1 MYVLHLQCDIKHLD
15 CRRGRG
21 KELNNRKFDC
31 EQINMDREKTR
42 IVLYTKLGSAFLRA
56 YIHAHIAM
64 CAMCSYMYIK
74 SDGDIIIGTL
84 YSI

>member
-1 MYVLHLQCDIKHLD
+1 MYVLYLQCDIKHLD

-21 KELNNRKFDC
+21 EELNKRKFDC
-31 EQINMDREKTR
+31 EQTKMDREKTR

-56 YIHAHIAM
+56 HIAM
-64 CAMCSYMYIK
+64 YAMCSYMYIK